1 MDESRMRSII
11 NQAEQGQQALNEG
24 QQALDEA
31 EDRAAEMA
39 GADDVTITVSRDR
52 TSVHL
57 HFRNDD

>member
-11 NQAEQGQQALNEG
+11 NQAEEG
-24 QQALDEA
+24 QEALDEA

-39 GADDVTITVSRDR
+39 GADNVTITVLRDR